1 MKTREK
7 FMQQPKIF
15 YILKKY
21 IFEKESNQ
29 IKKEEKLKLMLSVHM
44 QIEYLDDHL
53 ISTQ

>member
-29 IKKEEKLKLMLSVHM
+29 ERRK
-44 QIEYLDDHL
+44 IEINVVCPHAN
-53 ISTQ
+53 